1 MRKTTKVLWGLGFL
15 LAAVLL
21 IAGNFYDVP
30 VSDILIM
37 LAMVILLTEGIIHRN
52 FALILFPAA
61 IVLIINS
68 DRLGM
73 PELSPWSVLAAA
85 LFGSIGLSVLFP
97 HRGRHWRHWRKT
109 VNFHGNYFG
118 SGSKRV
124 DGIQS
129 EKCER
134 SGEEFVQANSEGE
147 VHLENSFG
155 ETAKYL
161 NGELSGQVCLENS
174 FGVMLVYFD
183 NAVLKEHSAC
193 VRASSSFGNIV
204 LYIPAVW
211 NVVICADTAFGGVTE
226 KGKCNRDSVDT
237 LEIKA
242 QASFG
247 AIEIRYI

>member
-21 IAGNFYDVP
+21 IVGNFYDIN

-37 LAMVILLTEGIIHRN
+37 LAMAIFLTEGIIHRN
-52 FALILFPAA
+52 FALILFPVA

-97 HRGRHWRHWRKT
+97 HRGRHWRKT

-124 DGIQS
+124 DGVQS

-134 SGEEFVQANSEGE
+134 SGEEFVHANSEGG
-147 VHLENSFG
+147 VRLDNAFG
-155 ETAKYL
+155 ETVKYL
-161 NGELSGQVCLENS
+161 NGELSGPVHLMNS
-174 FGVMLVYFD
+174 FGTMSVYFD
-183 NAVLKEHSAC
+183 NAVLKEHSGY
-193 VRASSSFGNIV
+193 VRASSSFGSIV
-204 LYIPAVW
+204 LYIPAAW
-211 NVVICADTAFGGVTE
+211 NVVIRDDTAFGGVTE
-226 KGKCNRDSVDT
+226 KGQCNHDSVDT

-247 AIEIRYI
+247 GIEIRYI